1 MINIGEKKEFSQTLN
16 SFPLD
21 SPASLSLGQFL
32 GWSHLASIWW
42 SWWDNES
49 NNKLLLLLCISNIE
63 GKRRQNQTRRPLHR
77 PPWFH
82 QHCLDQRAKANQ
94 VNYAASVEIYTS
106 GGGGW
111 WLNGEFLCL
120 FALNLIYSNYYDTV
134 ALDWQIFA
142 GQVKHQDIKTKEL
155 LLKQTKSSCWI

>member
-1 MINIGEKKEFSQTLN
+1 MIASGKKMMELVRQWIQLFVVVVVVVVITIKIIVVVVVFVVVVVAS
-16 SFPLD
+16 PLI
-21 SPASLSLGQFL
+21 P
-32 GWSHLASIWW
+32 
-42 SWWDNES
+42 
-49 NNKLLLLLCISNIE
+49 IE

-142 GQVKHQDIKTKEL
+142 GPVKHQDIKTKEL